1 MVIRKAVIED
11 WKQISS
17 LLDQLE
23 YSNTESFIKEK
34 LEVFLRDPNEELLV
48 FEESNQVIAFISMH
62 FIPQLALKG
71 DFARISYFAVD
82 QHIRSKGL
90 GRKIEEYC
98 TNLAIEKKCDRIEVH
113 CHSRRTDAHRFYMR
127 QGYSE
132 SPKYFIKMLA

>member
-17 LLDQLE
+17 LLDQLD

-34 LEVFLRDPNEELLV
+34 LEALLSNPNEELLI

-98 TNLAIEKKCDRIEVH
+98 TNLAIERKCDRIEVH

>member
-17 LLDQLE
+17 LLDQLD

-34 LEVFLRDPNEELLV
+34 LEVLLRNPNEELLV

-98 TNLAIEKKCDRIEVH
+98 TNLAIEKNCDRIEVH

>member
-48 FEESNQVIAFISMH
+48 FEVSNQVIAFISMH
-62 FIPQLALKG
+62 FIPSLL
-71 DFARISYFAVD
+71 
-82 QHIRSKGL
+82 
-90 GRKIEEYC
+90 
-98 TNLAIEKKCDRIEVH
+98 
-113 CHSRRTDAHRFYMR
+113 
-127 QGYSE
+127 
-132 SPKYFIKMLA
+132 

>member
-98 TNLAIEKKCDRIEVH
+98 TNLAIEKKNRSALPFKKNRC
-113 CHSRRTDAHRFYMR
+113 
-127 QGYSE
+127 
-132 SPKYFIKMLA
+132 P